1 MGEGGEDL
9 GKEIGF
15 KGEARLSIGEGEG
28 ERNGWREPVTVS
40 DSVTVSGTKGSG
52 VASGIRSTAS
62 WESLSSSVEVVEGFA
77 TIESTCILSTTTV
90 SA

>member
-28 ERNGWREPVTVS
+28 ERNGWREPVTRRFYIKCNFTNLS
-40 DSVTVSGTKGSG
+40 
-52 VASGIRSTAS
+52 ASTS
-62 WESLSSSVEVVEGFA
+62 
-77 TIESTCILSTTTV
+77 
-90 SA
+90 